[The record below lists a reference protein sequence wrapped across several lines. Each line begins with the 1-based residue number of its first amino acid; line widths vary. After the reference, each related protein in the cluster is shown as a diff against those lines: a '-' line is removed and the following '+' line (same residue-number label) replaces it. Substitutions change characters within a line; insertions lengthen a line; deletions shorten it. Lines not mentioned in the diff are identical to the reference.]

1 MTGWNLATCWE
12 AIADAR
18 PDRPALVH
26 GSRRVTWREFDDR
39 ASRLAAAFRSL
50 GLGID
55 SKVALYLYN
64 GNEYLESTTAAFKL
78 RAAHVNVNY
87 RYLEDELAYL
97 IDNSDAELLLFHGAL
112 GEHVAKVR
120 DRLSRLRAVVQVEDG
135 TELLDGALR
144 YEDLISG
151 HEPLERIERTGDELY
166 ILYTGGTTGMPKG
179 VMWRNEDLYHALM
192 PAIVGLV
199 GQAAPDSPAGHAT
212 FAAQAAGSGITPVHL
227 PASPL
232 MHGTGF
238 MSSVQALLLGGTIV
252 TLESRRFDAD
262 ELWRTVARERVT
274 QMAIVGD
281 AFAKPMVTA
290 LEQAEHRGEP
300 YDLSSLKLVI
310 SSGVMWSA
318 PVKHALMR
326 RGSFICL
333 DSLGS
338 SEGVG
343 FAGSVSAPGRDITTA
358 KFTIGEHTK
367 VLAEDGRA
375 VKPGS
380 GEVGLLSLSGPLPLG
395 YYKDP
400 EKSAATFRTFAGV
413 RYSIPGDWATVG
425 VDGTIELLGR
435 GSVSI
440 NTGGEK
446 VFPEEVEEALKLHP
460 DVVDALVVGVPDE
473 RFGEVVAALVAPCSG
488 ATLDADDVKRVV
500 KGHLAGFKQPRH
512 VLIVD
517 TLARGPNGK
526 ADYAWGR
533 KLALERLGA
542 TTGAADPDAKRA
554 AHDGAARSHN
564 P

>member
-12 AIADAR
+12 AIADAQ
-18 PDRPALVH
+18 PERPALVH
-26 GSRRVTWREFDDR
+26 GSQRVTWGGFDDR
-39 ASRLAAAFRSL
+39 AARLASGFRSL
-50 GLGID
+50 GLGVD
-55 SKVALYLYN
+55 SKVALYLSNSNAYM
-64 GNEYLESTTAAFKL
+64 ESTAAAFKL

-97 IDNSDAELLLFHGAL
+97 LDNSDAEVLVFDGAL

-120 DRLSRLRAVVQVEDG
+120 DRLPRIRATVQVDDG
-135 TELLDGALR
+135 TELLDGALP
-144 YEDLISG
+144 YEELISS
-151 HEPLERIERTGDELY
+151 HEPMERVERTGDELY

-179 VMWRNEDLYHALM
+179 VMWRNEDLYRALI
-192 PAIVGLV
+192 PAIVSFV
-199 GQAAPDSPAGHAT
+199 GETPPEAPAGHAT
-212 FAAQAAGSGITPVHL
+212 MAARVAGAGLTPTHL

-238 MSSVQALLLGGTIV
+238 MSSVQALLLGGTVV
-252 TLESRRFDAD
+252 TLEGRRFDPD
-262 ELWRTVARERVT
+262 ELWRTVERERVT

-290 LEQAEHRGEP
+290 LEQAEQRGEP

-318 PVKHALMR
+318 PVKQALMQ
-326 RGSFICL
+326 RGSFVCL

-343 FAGSVSAPGRDITTA
+343 FAGSVSAPGRDVGTA

-367 VLAEDGRA
+367 VLTEDGRE
-375 VKPGS
+375 VEPGS
-380 GEVGLLSLSGPLPLG
+380 GDVGLLALSGPLPLG

-400 EKSAATFRTFAGV
+400 EKTATTFRTFDGV
-413 RYSIPGDWATVG
+413 RYSIPGDWARVAL
-425 VDGTIELLGR
+425 DGTIELLGR

-446 VFPEEVEEALKLHP
+446 VFPEEVEEAVKLHP
-460 DVVDALVVGVPDE
+460 GVADALVVGVPDE
-473 RFGEVVAALVAPCSG
+473 RFGEVIAALVAPRPG
-488 ATLDADDVKRVV
+488 VVLDGDEVKQVV
-500 KGHLAGFKQPRH
+500 KAHLAGYKQPRH
-512 VLIVD
+512 VVVVD

-533 KLALERLGA
+533 ATASEAFGTAAGA
-542 TTGAADPDAKRA
+542 KGAAP
-554 AHDGAARSHN
+554 DGAARSHQ